1 MAIDEAW
8 LKERASEL
16 KASLLFL
23 TRLRYGSPAAESG
36 ATLAPAVWAFPIAG
50 VIVGSIGA
58 VVYLLA
64 DRMGLPNWPA
74 AALALAATMA
84 VTGCLHE
91 DGLADTVD
99 GFGGGST
106 RESKL
111 DIMRDSRIGAYG
123 VCALALSVLL
133 RTSALASLSES
144 ALVVPALIAAHAAAR
159 TAMPVFMY
167 FIPPARSDGLSAAA
181 GRPAGERTAL
191 AAALGILI
199 LVFCLGP
206 LAGLEALIL
215 VAIAVALLAWMS
227 LSQIDG
233 QTGDVLGAVEQVSEI
248 VVLLVALG

>member
-8 LKERASEL
+8 LKERTGEL
-16 KASLLFL
+16 TASLLFL
-23 TRLRYGSPAAESG
+23 TRLHYGSPASASG
-36 ATLAPAVWAFPIAG
+36 ATLAPAVWAFPIVG
-50 VIVGSIGA
+50 VVVGFIGA
-58 VVYLLA
+58 VVYWLA
-64 DRMGLPNWPA
+64 GRMDLPNWPA

-99 GFGGGST
+99 GFGGGKT

-123 VCALALSVLL
+123 VCALVLSVLL
-133 RTSALASLSES
+133 RVSALASLSGS
-144 ALVVPALIAAHAAAR
+144 ALAVPALIAAHAVAR

-191 AAALGILI
+191 AAALGIVI

-206 LAGLEALIL
+206 LAGLEAIIL
-215 VAIAVALLAWMS
+215 VAIAVALLAWLS

-248 VVLLVALG
+248 IVLLVALG